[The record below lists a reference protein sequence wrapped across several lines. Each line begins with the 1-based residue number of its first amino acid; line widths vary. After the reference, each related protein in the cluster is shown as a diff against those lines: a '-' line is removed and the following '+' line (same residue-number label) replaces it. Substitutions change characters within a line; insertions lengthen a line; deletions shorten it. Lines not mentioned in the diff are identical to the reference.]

1 MTIKNLAAAAFAA
14 AALITVPASLGTSPA
29 GAAPASSI
37 TADAATDRIAQGFD
51 VDALQTNFI
60 VADGLVYY
68 MDSET
73 HEAGLAGRWT
83 NATII
88 DMPDMISYHGE
99 TYTITSVRNDA
110 FKRNLRSGDR
120 YYVRSFKAGRYVK
133 KIGDRAFKD
142 CYLKDINLNTGLETI
157 GADAF
162 NGTALTEVV
171 IPYTTAVIG
180 DRAFANTSLQE
191 IFFDYAAA
199 GPEFLKLQAN
209 AFSNNE
215 QLHRILNY
223 RRFWTG
229 PDGQEI
235 EDTVIG
241 NAFTRQTPY
250 VLDEYG
256 FGFVVGGWHRETLE
270 AVIFNN

>member
-51 VDALQTNFI
+51 VDALQTNFF
-60 VADGLVYY
+60 VADGLVYHK
-68 MDSET
+68 DPESNIVS
-73 HEAGLAGRWT
+73 LAGRWT

-88 DMPDMISYHGE
+88 DMPDMVNYHGK
-99 TYTITSVRNDA
+99 TYEITAVRNDA
-110 FKRNLRSGDR
+110 FNRVNPNGNDR

-133 KIGDRAFKD
+133 SIGDRAFKD

-199 GPEFLKLQAN
+199 GPEYLKLQAN

-235 EDTVIG
+235 KNKVIE

-256 FGFVVGGWHRETLE
+256 FGFVVGGWYRDVLE
-270 AVIFNN
+270 RVIFK